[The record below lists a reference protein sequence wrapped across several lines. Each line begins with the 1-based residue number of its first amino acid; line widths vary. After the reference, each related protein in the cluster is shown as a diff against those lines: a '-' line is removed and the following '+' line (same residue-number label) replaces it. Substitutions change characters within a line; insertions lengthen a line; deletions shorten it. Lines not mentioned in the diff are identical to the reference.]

1 MTEEE
6 ITHAFNRF
14 GEGKGTKVDSLSL
27 SDFPRLLIDY
37 YQEVEFTEVDRA
49 DDGDMLLFQYGTYDW
64 GNGPF
69 FEVDF
74 TRQFYQFFTD
84 AEDHE
89 ILQQSFTFYFDP
101 EPFRHIDSFNLWS
114 NAVASLSEFEG
125 AIVNS
130 QGYREAVA
138 QRPQRFEIS
147 IEDVS

>member
-1 MTEEE
+1 MKEE
-6 ITHAFNRF
+6 IA
-14 GEGKGTKVDSLSL
+14 KGFASFAEKKDIDSDDLSL
-27 SDFPRLLIDY
+27 SDFPRLIIDY
-37 YQEVEFTEVDRA
+37 YTDIEFPELDRA
-49 DDGDMLLFQYGTYDW
+49 EDADMLLFQYGTYDW
-64 GNGPF
+64 GDGPF

-74 TRQFYQFFTD
+74 TRQFYQFFPD

-147 IEDVS
+147 VEDVC